1 MIGSVSGV
9 DTVRGTWFQQAHALL
24 AALDVLDD
32 ADLGS
37 LRVEGT
43 EDVVDIEIFGTDGKL
58 RTGKQV
64 KTRST
69 EYTWGKAALLKVFR
83 RWAELPGVS
92 AASFEFITDG
102 RLGPTGQEVSD
113 ALDEAGAGRPETLA
127 ELLSEDPESPACEL
141 LARASVHVDSSST
154 EEVIARANRQV
165 QAMLPSPHT
174 ADDARDE
181 AEVAVNRLL
190 VRMLGRTGDADP
202 SRRVFTRAELA
213 GILGVPADQPA
224 GMRWPGRLR
233 DRYLDA
239 ASSRELG
246 PFAEALVGTRAPS
259 MPLIRPVDDIT
270 SQPQPVTDL
279 IQGTGPSVLAGRTGM
294 GKSTAAELLRRE
306 GARQRRAVLVAH
318 AEAYLPGRL
327 AALAADAISEVLR
340 EDLPAATGRQ
350 ALADRDVT
358 LVIDGASEV
367 PADIRQALEDELRAP
382 EAAGS
387 GARII
392 LLGRDMAAVRS
403 IFPASR
409 PPAVYEL
416 AAFDRGRRLDLA
428 CRVLWGTGADDP
440 ENADRVAALQTDI
453 DRADHV
459 LGDAA
464 GNPLLLTMAMSLIGQ
479 GVEFADRAGLY
490 DGFIE
495 LLAQR
500 SGADGIAI
508 AAAALGI
515 VYAALLDR
523 ERRFAAPIEWARLLA
538 DAARQLSAIGVQAEA
553 GALSEAARRSGL
565 VVPIGWAQTLVPIH
579 DSFADYLAGTAH
591 AQELAPL
598 PLRAVPGDRQRL
610 LFAAETG
617 GAGQEL
623 TSLVTRDLPFL
634 MVQLAPHDRR
644 VLTESAPDELRE
656 ILHRLDPGEDYGISL
671 RKIGHGR
678 IVATRDRRQWRWA
691 EADDDAVL
699 PATAPAVIVDDP
711 RLLKAAVR
719 IWRQSL
725 LLRLTA
731 PHTLLVPEPQTQDE
745 ACELLAEHLSAAA
758 RATRDLVAEIAPP
771 GHVGVLEA
779 QIGPLG
785 LRAVVEAPELAFGA
799 IEWPVSYQKAAAIT
813 VRKRSFDAGDP
824 QDMGGHLSWGST
836 TLSHLTRSGPQATA
850 VDRVRSAIEEMTIK
864 GWLTP

>member
-1 MIGSVSGV
+1 MPGV
-9 DTVRGTWFQQAHALL
+9 DTVRGIGFQQAQALL

-43 EDVVDIEIFGTDGKL
+43 EDVVDIEVFGTEGKL
-58 RTGKQV
+58 RTGKQI
-64 KTRST
+64 KTRSA
-69 EYTWGKAALLKVFR
+69 EYTWGKAGLLEVFR

-102 RLGPTGQEVSD
+102 RLGPTGQEVAD
-113 ALDEAGAGRPETLA
+113 ALEEAGAGRPEALA
-127 ELLSEDPESPACEL
+127 VLLSEDQESTACEV
-141 LARASVHVDSSST
+141 LARASVHVDASSL
-154 EEVIARANRQV
+154 EEVIARADRQV
-165 QAMLPSPHT
+165 QAMLPDPRT
-174 ADDARDE
+174 AADARSE
-181 AEVAVNRLL
+181 AENAVNRLF
-190 VRMLGRTGDADP
+190 VKMFGRTGEADP
-202 SRRVFTRAELA
+202 SRRVFSRAELA

-224 GMRWPGRLR
+224 GTRWPGRLR

-239 ASSRELG
+239 ASSQDLG
-246 PFAEALVGTRAPS
+246 QFAESLVGTRAPS
-259 MPLIRPVDDIT
+259 MPLIRPADDIT
-270 SQPQPVTDL
+270 SQPRPVTGL
-279 IQGTGPSVLAGRTGM
+279 IQGTGPSVLAGRAGM

-327 AALAADAISEVLR
+327 PALAADAISEVLR

-358 LVIDGASEV
+358 LVIDGVSEV
-367 PADIRQALEDELRAP
+367 PDDIRRALGEEFRAP

-387 GARII
+387 GAQII

-403 IFPASR
+403 VFPAGR
-409 PPAVYEL
+409 PPAVYDL

-440 ENADRVAALQTDI
+440 ENADRVAALQADI

-464 GNPLLLTMAMSLIGQ
+464 GNPLLLTMAMNLIRQ
-479 GVEFADRAGLY
+479 GIEFTDRAGMY
-490 DGFIE
+490 SGFIN

-508 AAAALGI
+508 ATAALGI
-515 VYAALLDR
+515 AYAALLDQ

-538 DAARQLSAIGVQAEA
+538 DAARQLSTMGVQADV
-553 GALSEAARRSGL
+553 GTLNEAARRCGL

-579 DSFADYLAGTAH
+579 DSFADYLAGIAH
-591 AQELAPL
+591 AQQLAPL
-598 PLRAVPGDRQRL
+598 PPRAVPGDRQRL

-617 GAGQEL
+617 GADQEL

-634 MVQLAPHDRR
+634 TVQLASHDRR

-656 ILHRLDPGEDYGISL
+656 ILHCLDPGEDYGISL
-671 RKIGHGR
+671 RKAGHGR
-678 IVATRDRRQWRWA
+678 IVATRDRREWRWA
-691 EADDDAVL
+691 EANEDGAL

-711 RLLKAAVR
+711 RLLKVAVR

-725 LLRLTA
+725 LLRLVA
-731 PHTLLVPEPQTQDE
+731 PHAPLVPEPQTQDE
-745 ACELLAEHLSAAA
+745 ACELLAEHLRTAA

-771 GHVGVLEA
+771 GHAGALEA

-785 LRAVVEAPELAFGA
+785 LRAVVQAPQLVFGTT
-799 IEWPVSYQKAAAIT
+799 EWPVSYQKAEAIT
-813 VRKRSFDAGDP
+813 VSKWSLGAGDP
-824 QDMGGHLSWGST
+824 RDMGRDLGWGST
-836 TLSHLTRSGPQATA
+836 TLSHLTRSGPQAAA
-850 VDRVRSAIEEMTIK
+850 VDRVRTAIENMTIK